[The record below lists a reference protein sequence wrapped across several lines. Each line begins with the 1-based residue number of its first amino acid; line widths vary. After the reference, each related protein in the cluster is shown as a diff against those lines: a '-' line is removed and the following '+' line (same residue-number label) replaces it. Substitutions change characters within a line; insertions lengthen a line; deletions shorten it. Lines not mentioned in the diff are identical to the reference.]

1 MNLTEISLKRPVFAT
16 VIILALV
23 VLGMFSYKSLN
34 VDEYPNV
41 EIPVVGITVTYNG
54 ASPEQIESKVTKKV
68 EEAVSA
74 VSGVEHISSTITEG
88 QSLTIVEFTLE
99 TPAGTAA
106 QDVRDKIGS
115 IAGALP
121 DDAETPVISRFDPS
135 ATPIISLTIT
145 GDQSLRE
152 LSTIVEDLVTKR
164 LEAVSGVASV
174 TVKGD
179 VEREI
184 KINLDR
190 DKIAAYN
197 LTIPQIKTSL
207 LSENIDTPGGKVTD
221 GKHETTIRSVGAMTS
236 PAQFLSLPIAQRNGV
251 QLYVHN
257 IATISDG
264 TVDATEITKLND
276 KEAIGLEVMKQ
287 SGGNTVAVAK
297 DVKAEIEKIKK
308 ELPAGVEITVIRDN
322 SVTISESINDV
333 LFNIV
338 LGGFLAVAIVF
349 LFLGNWRS
357 TIISAIAIP
366 TSIITTFLAM
376 KALDFTLNTMSL
388 LGLSLAVGILIDDA
402 IVVIENI
409 VRHLQ
414 MGKDKYTA
422 ALEGTSEIS
431 LAITA
436 TTFSLVAVF
445 LPVGMMTGII
455 GQFFK
460 QFGVTVAVSVLV
472 SLFVAFTLTPMLS
485 ANYLS
490 RRQSKASTW
499 FDEKWSQ
506 WDEKFDEWTKKY
518 GEILEFCLGHRKK
531 VMAIVAILFV
541 VSLSLIPLLGTS
553 FVPDSDSAEL
563 KIAAD
568 VDAGMS
574 PQSAGLIADEMVAIT
589 RSLPEVILTYSV
601 AQSDSISITVKLTPK
616 DQRALTDAQIVKIL
630 REKLSAIPG
639 TQVSITKKSG
649 MDDQKPVSL
658 VIQGESLN
666 TLVEISEQ
674 VEQVVASVPGA
685 VDVSSSYQAGKPDAQ
700 LVTNHDKAS
709 ALGVSTSN
717 IATTLYT
724 MFNGTVINQYRDDN
738 DSFDVRLIL
747 DPKDRKSL
755 SDVTNIYLGSSY
767 TDANSQTV
775 MVPLSQ
781 VTNTVYSTS
790 PTKIK
795 RYDRLDQITISA
807 NLNNVSLGD
816 FNTAL
821 DKKLENVKL
830 PQGYKFVYTGQS
842 RQMNEAFTGIVMALA
857 LAVLFIFFVLAA
869 QFESYIDPFAIML
882 ALPLAIIGAIVGLL
896 LANSTLNMMSLI
908 GVIMLMG
915 LVTKNAILLLDFAK
929 QRMAEGEKRNQA
941 LVDAAV
947 VRMRPIMMTTIAMIF
962 GMLPLALGVGP
973 GAETRAPMAH
983 AIIGGLIT
991 STLLTLVVVPVMYTL
1006 LDDLRS
1012 KMKPNNSVEKA

>member
-34 VDEYPNV
+34 VDEYPDV

-106 QDVRDKIGS
+106 QDVRDKVGS
-115 IAGALP
+115 IAGSLP

-152 LSTIVEDLVTKR
+152 LTTIVEDLVTKR

-184 KINLDR
+184 KINLDK

-236 PAQFLSLPIAQRNGV
+236 PGQFLNLPIAQRNGV

-322 SVTISESINDV
+322 SVTISDSINDV

-376 KALDFTLNTMSL
+376 KALGFTLNTMSL

-409 VRHLQ
+409 VRHMQ
-414 MGKDKYTA
+414 MGKDKYKA
-422 ALEGTSEIS
+422 ASEGTAEIS

-490 RRQSKASTW
+490 HRHSKASTW
-499 FDEKWSQ
+499 FDEKWNQ
-506 WDEKFDEWTKKY
+506 WDQKFDEWTKKY

-531 VMAIVAILFV
+531 VMATVAILLL
-541 VSLSLIPLLGTS
+541 VSLSLVPLLGTS

-563 KIAAD
+563 KIEAD

-574 PQSAGLIADEMVAIT
+574 PEAAGLIADQMVSLT

-601 AQSDSISITVKLTPK
+601 AESDSISITVKLTPK
-616 DQRALTDAQIVKIL
+616 EQRKLTDAQIVKIL
-630 REKLSAIPG
+630 REKLATIPG

-658 VIQGESLN
+658 VIQGESLS

-767 TDANSQTV
+767 TDSNSQTV

-781 VTNTVYSTS
+781 VTNTIYSTS

-842 RQMNEAFTGIVMALA
+842 RQMNEAFTGIIMALA

-869 QFESYIDPFAIML
+869 QFESYVDPFAIML

-896 LANSTLNMMSLI
+896 IGNSTLNMMSLI

-929 QRMAEGEKRNQA
+929 QRMEEGETRNQA

-1006 LDDLRS
+1006 LDDLRN
-1012 KMKPNNSVEKA
+1012 KMKKNNFVEKA

>member
-41 EIPVVGITVTYNG
+41 EIPVVGISVTYNG
-54 ASPEQIESKVTKKV
+54 ASPEQIESKVTQKI
-68 EEAVSA
+68 EEAVGA
-74 VSGVEHISSTITEG
+74 IAGVEHISSTITEG
-88 QSLTIVEFTLE
+88 KSLTIVEFTLE
-99 TPAGTAA
+99 TSAATAA
-106 QDVRDKIGS
+106 QDVRDKVGS
-115 IAGALP
+115 VNGQLP
-121 DDAETPVISRFDPS
+121 TDAKSPVISRFDPS

-152 LSTIVEDLVTKR
+152 LTMIVNDLVSKR

-174 TVKGD
+174 NIKGGA
-179 VEREI
+179 EREI

-190 DKIAAYN
+190 DKIAAYQ
-197 LTIPQIKTSL
+197 LTIPQIKASL
-207 LSENIDTPGGKVTD
+207 LSENVDTPGGKVTD
-221 GKHETTIRSVGAMTS
+221 GRHETTLRSVGSVTS
-236 PAQFLSLPIAQRNGV
+236 PKEFLNLPIAQRNGV
-251 QLYVHN
+251 QLYVHH

-287 SGGNTVAVAK
+287 SGSNTVAVAK
-297 DVKAEIEKIKK
+297 TVKEEIEKIKK
-308 ELPAGVEITVIRDN
+308 ELPAGVELTVIRDN
-322 SVTISESINDV
+322 SVKISDSINDV
-333 LFNIV
+333 LLNIV
-338 LGGFLAVAIVF
+338 IGGVLAVAIVF

-357 TIISAIAIP
+357 TMISAIAIP

-376 KALDFTLNTMSL
+376 KVLGFTLNTMSL
-388 LGLSLAVGILIDDA
+388 LGLSLSVGILIDDA

-422 ALEGTSEIS
+422 AADGTAEIG

-460 QFGVTVAVSVLV
+460 QFGITVAVSVLV

-485 ANYLS
+485 ANYLT
-490 RRQSKASTW
+490 RREPKGSTW
-499 FDEKWSQ
+499 LDEKWNQ
-506 WDEKFDEWTKKY
+506 WDRKFDEFTRKY
-518 GEILEFCLGHRKK
+518 GMLLQYCLEHRKT
-531 VMAIVAILFV
+531 VMTMVTILLIG
-541 VSLSLIPLLGTS
+541 SLSLIPLLGSS
-553 FVPDSDSAEL
+553 FVPDSDGAEL
-563 KIAAD
+563 TIAAD

-574 PQSAGLIADEMVAIT
+574 PQTVGLIADQMVSIT

-601 AQSDSISITVKLTPK
+601 AQSDSVSIMVKLAPK
-616 DQRALTDAQIVKIL
+616 GERKMTDNQIVTIL
-630 REKLSAIPG
+630 REKLSSIPA
-639 TQVSITKKSG
+639 TQVSVSKKSG
-649 MDDQKPVSL
+649 MSAGKPISL
-658 VIQGESLN
+658 VIQGESLS
-666 TLVEISEQ
+666 TLVGIAEQ
-674 VEQVVASVPGA
+674 VEEVVASVPGA
-685 VDVSSSYQAGKPDAQ
+685 VDVSSSYQTGKPDAQ

-717 IATTLYT
+717 IATTLST
-724 MFNGTVINQYRDDN
+724 MFTGTVINQYKDEN

-747 DPKDRKSL
+747 APKDRRNL
-755 SDVTNIYLGSSY
+755 SDVDNIYLGSSY
-767 TDANSQTV
+767 TDTNSQTV

-781 VTNTVYSTS
+781 VTNTVYATS
-790 PTKIK
+790 PTNIK

-807 NLNNVSLGD
+807 NLRDVSLGD

-821 DKKLENVKL
+821 DKKLGEVKL
-830 PQGYKFVYTGQS
+830 PTGYKFVSTGESQK
-842 RQMNEAFTGIVMALA
+842 MGDAFTGIIMALA

-869 QFESYIDPFAIML
+869 QFESYVDPFAIML
-882 ALPLAIIGAIVGLL
+882 ALPLAIIGAIIGLL
-896 LANSTLNMMSLI
+896 LGQSTLNMMSLI

-929 QRMAEGEKRNQA
+929 QRMEQGEERNQA

-1006 LDDLRS
+1006 LDDLRQN
-1012 KMKPNNSVEKA
+1012 MKKRNFVIKN